1 MVAENEVAEE
11 TIGKEV
17 RNSLD
22 GGRGR
27 RPLGTKRVVVS
38 RVFASCTPHS
48 VKFRL

>member
-11 TIGKEV
+11 TIGEEV

-27 RPLGTKRVVVS
+27 RPLGDQTRCRVACF
-38 RVFASCTPHS
+38 RVMYPTFC
-48 VKFRL
+48 KFRL